1 MTTVMLSERE
11 LSLIRATLGRFPD
24 VTAAILYG
32 SRAKGT
38 AKPTSDIDLA
48 LEGVTNEFRAEAIVS
63 ELEELPLIAKFD
75 VQALAS
81 ITHAPLLEH
90 IERVG
95 VRIYERAPGGDL

>member
-1 MTTVMLSERE
+1 MTSVMLSDSE
-11 LSLIRATLGRFPD
+11 LALIRATLERFSD
-24 VTAAILYG
+24 VTGAILFG

-48 LEGVTNEFRAEAIVS
+48 LEGVTDGLRAEAIAS
-63 ELEELPLIAKFD
+63 ELEELPMIAKFD
-75 VQALAS
+75 VQALAV

-95 VRIYERAPGGDL
+95 VRIYVRAGQPG

>member
-11 LSLIRATLGRFPD
+11 LSLIRATLDRFPD

-32 SRAKGT
+32 SRARGT

-48 LEGVTNEFRAEAIVS
+48 LEGVTNEFRAEAIAS
-63 ELEELPLIAKFD
+63 ELEELPIIAKFD
-75 VQALAS
+75 VQALAA

-95 VRIYERAPGGDL
+95 VRIYERIAPS